1 MNIEAI
7 SSDTAVSIGFLLILV
22 GGTWRLAV
30 LLTEIKQG
38 LKELA
43 GTPKQLRVVSSRLQ
57 AVEADLN
64 NLFAAVRAED
74 PSKLFEV
81 MRVIPRFRSEEDNDG

>member
-1 MNIEAI
+1 MIAESI

-43 GTPKQLRVVSSRLQ
+43 GTPKQLKVVSRRLQ
-57 AVEADLN
+57 AVEVDLN
-64 NLFAAVRAED
+64 NLFAAVRTED
-74 PSKLFEV
+74 PAKLFEV
-81 MRVIPRFRSEEDNDG
+81 MRIIPRSSLEDDDE